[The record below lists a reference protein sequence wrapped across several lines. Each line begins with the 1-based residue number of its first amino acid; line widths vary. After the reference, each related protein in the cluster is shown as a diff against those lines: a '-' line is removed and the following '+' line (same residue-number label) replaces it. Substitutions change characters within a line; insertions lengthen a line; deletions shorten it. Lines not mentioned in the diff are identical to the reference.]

1 MPAIGRNQGRF
12 RNDKYLNFVLSH
24 NPEHNRASPIS
35 AKKKME
41 KMDLRLS
48 GYHLLC
54 QVSGKILIKAS

>member
-35 AKKKME
+35 AKKKTG
-41 KMDLRLS
+41 KMDLR
-48 GYHLLC
+48 
-54 QVSGKILIKAS
+54 